1 MVMSRRDLN
10 KETMYEGVK
19 TILESGH
26 RHIHLSQPKL
36 YTLFSIAF
44 NHLLYLSTKDPGH
57 YIIRVEDS
65 YLLEKLQYKAKDDTS
80 RKFIRQL
87 ALPRRFKYGP
97 SCFHLDFF
105 NVSTWANTNELP
117 KEKIKGALIVKNASK
132 KPVNFIAEEEEDVA
146 TLSQLPEDYYVSFLA
161 DFVPNIT
168 LIAFDE
174 IYENLA
180 SVNFPFIKEEE
191 KDKVAKGV
199 VIASNVSL
207 EDLDN

>member
-1 MVMSRRDLN
+1 
-10 KETMYEGVK
+10 
-19 TILESGH
+19 
-26 RHIHLSQPKL
+26 
-36 YTLFSIAF
+36 
-44 NHLLYLSTKDPGH
+44 
-57 YIIRVEDS
+57 
-65 YLLEKLQYKAKDDTS
+65 
-80 RKFIRQL
+80 
-87 ALPRRFKYGP
+87 
-97 SCFHLDFF
+97 
-105 NVSTWANTNELP
+105 
-117 KEKIKGALIVKNASK
+117 
-132 KPVNFIAEEEEDVA
+132 VA